1 MFNIVGKRYLYFA
14 ISLILII
21 PGLVALGLWGLPL
34 SIDFLGGTLIELK
47 FNQPTVPIQPA
58 EVKEVLA
65 GLDFGDAVVQT
76 SEGNVVLIR
85 TRYIQDLDTKNRV
98 YDALRAKYGDLTEQE
113 FASVGP
119 SVGAAVAQRAA
130 GAVAAASLVIA
141 VYIAWAFRRVPHP
154 FRYGV
159 AAIFSMLHD
168 VLVVLGLAAITGKL
182 FGWQVDALFLTAVL
196 TVIGFSVHDTIVV
209 FDRIRENLV
218 RYRGEKYEE
227 IVNFS
232 IVQTLARSINT
243 SLTVLLTLLAMA
255 LLGGVTIRHFVV
267 WLLLGIA
274 SGMYSSI
281 FNAAPI
287 LVVWETGEW
296 RNWPLVRNLVG
307 RRQAARASQV

>member
-1 MFNIVGKRYLYFA
+1 MLLTPTRR
-14 ISLILII
+14 
-21 PGLVALGLWGLPL
+21 
-34 SIDFLGGTLIELK
+34 FLGGTLIELK

-296 RNWPLVRNLVG
+296 RNWPILRNIFG
-307 RRQAARASQV
+307 RREPRPSQA

>member
-141 VYIAWAFRRVPHP
+141 VYIAWAFRRVLHP

-159 AAIFSMLHD
+159 AAIAALIHD
-168 VLVVLGLAAITGKL
+168 VVVTLSFLCIMNLVA
-182 FGWQVDALFLTAVL
+182 GWELDALTLTAIL
-196 TVIGFSVHDTIVV
+196 TVIGYSVNDTVVV
-209 FDRIRENLV
+209 FDRLRENLH
-218 RYRGEKYEE
+218 RYRGET
-227 IVNFS
+227 FS
-232 IVQTLARSINT
+232 VVANRSIIET
-243 SLTVLLTLLAMA
+243 ATRSIGTQITVLLILVAILV
-255 LLGGVTIRHFVV
+255 LGGATLQQFVATMLV
-267 WLLLGIA
+267 GFV
-274 SGMYSSI
+274 SGMYSSV
-281 FNAAPI
+281 FNAAQI
-287 LVVWETGEW
+287 LAAWDERSIFH
-296 RNWPLVRNLVG
+296 RNNKRP
-307 RRQAARASQV
+307 AAQGTVATA

>member
-34 SIDFLGGTLIELK
+34 SIDFLGGTLIEVK
-47 FNQPTVPIQPA
+47 FNQPTVAVQPA
-58 EVKEVLA
+58 DVKAVLA

-76 SEGNVVLIR
+76 AEGNTVLIR

-98 YDALRAKYGDLTEQE
+98 YDALRAKYGDLTEQQ

-130 GAVAAASLVIA
+130 GAVLAASLVIA
-141 VYIAWAFRRVPHP
+141 IYIAWAFRRVPHP

-159 AAIFSMLHD
+159 SAIVSMLHD
-168 VLVVLGLAAITGKL
+168 VAVIVGLAAITGKL
-182 FGWQVDALFLTAVL
+182 FGWQVDSLFLTAVL
-196 TVIGFSVHDTIVV
+196 TIIGFSVHDTIVV
-209 FDRIRENLV
+209 FDRIRENLT

-243 SLTVLLTLLAMA
+243 SLTVLLTLSAMA

-281 FNAAPI
+281 FNAAPV

-307 RRQAARASQV
+307 RRQATRTSQA

>member
-1 MFNIVGKRYLYFA
+1 MFHIVEKRYLYFA
-14 ISLILII
+14 ISLIAII
-21 PGLVALGLWGLPL
+21 PGLIALGLWGLPL
-34 SIDFLGGTLIELK
+34 SIDFLGGSLIEVQ
-47 FNQPTVPIQPA
+47 FNQPTVAIQPA
-58 EVKEVLA
+58 DVKAVLA
-65 GLDFGDAVVQT
+65 ELDFGDSVVQT
-76 SEGNVVLIR
+76 TEGNVVLIR
-85 TRYIQDLDTKNRV
+85 TRYIQDLDTKNRI
-98 YDALRAKYGDLTEQE
+98 YDALRAKYGDLTEQQ

-130 GAVAAASLVIA
+130 GAVLAASVVIA
-141 VYIAWAFRRVPHP
+141 LYIAWAFRRVPHP

-159 AAIFSMLHD
+159 AAIVSMLHD
-168 VLVVLGLAAITGKL
+168 VLVVVGLSAIMGKL
-182 FGWQVDALFLTAVL
+182 LGWQVDSLFLTALL

-209 FDRIRENLV
+209 FDRIRENLT

-255 LLGGVTIRHFVV
+255 LLGGVTVRHFVI
-267 WLLLGIA
+267 WLLIGIA

-296 RNWPLVRNLVG
+296 RNWPLVRQLLG
-307 RRQAARASQV
+307 RRQSARASQA